1 MPTLSIGR
9 VAQKAGVNL
18 QTVRYYQ
25 RRGLIKV
32 PAKPNQGY
40 RVYGDEIVERLR
52 FVKRAQH
59 LGFTLKE
66 IQELLELG
74 DGHCQDVQSLA
85 QAKRDGIRRQI
96 QDLRRMQ
103 KVLDRYLKECGDNPE
118 PGHCSMIDAL
128 STGACCDKVQ

>member
-1 MPTLSIGR
+1 MRALTIGR
-9 VAQKAGVNL
+9 VALEAGVNL

-25 RRGLIKV
+25 RRGLITE
-32 PAKPNQGY
+32 PAKPFEGY
-40 RVYGDEIVERLR
+40 RVYGAEVVERLR

-74 DGHCQDVQSLA
+74 DGHCRDVQSLA

-103 KVLDRYLKECGDNPE
+103 KVLDRYLKECGNGPE

-128 STGACCDKVQ
+128 STGACCDKAQ